1 MVLMLNF
8 LLFALLSLI
17 ALVSYW
23 NRKKGWKAAAAG
35 MASALFVTILYANIQ
50 PSYLPKGKVP
60 AMKRVPYEKPSEA
73 KIEDR
78 LLKPMSEEDRQKRVD
93 EIITVRSEV
102 LEVIGKQ

>member
-8 LLFALLSLI
+8 LLAALLILI
-17 ALVSYW
+17 ALATYW
-23 NRKKGWKAAAAG
+23 RRKKGWKAAAVG
-35 MASALFVTILYANIQ
+35 VASALFVTIVYANIQ
-50 PSYLPKGKVP
+50 PSYLPKGKAP
-60 AMKRVPYEKPSEA
+60 AMKRVPIEKPAEA

-102 LEVIGKQ
+102 LEVLDK

>member
-8 LLFALLSLI
+8 LLASLLILI
-17 ALVSYW
+17 ALVAYL
-23 NRKKGWKAAAAG
+23 NRNKGWKAAAAG
-35 MASALFVTILYANIQ
+35 VASALFVTIVYANIQ

-60 AMKRVPYEKPSEA
+60 AMKRVPIENPAEA

-78 LLKPMSEEDRQKRVD
+78 LLKPVSEEDRQKRVD

-102 LEVIGKQ
+102 LGVLKN